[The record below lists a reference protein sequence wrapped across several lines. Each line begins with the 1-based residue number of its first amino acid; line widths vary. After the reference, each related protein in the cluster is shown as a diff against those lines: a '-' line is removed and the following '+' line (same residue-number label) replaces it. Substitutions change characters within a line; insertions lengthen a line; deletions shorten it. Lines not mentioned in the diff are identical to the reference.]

1 MKRRAII
8 PLTGAGLLAVLTFAA
23 GALWAQEKKMT
34 LDQLP
39 EGARAAIQRLAHGA
53 AIDEVEQETEG
64 GVTVY
69 EASWKVNGAEVEAEV
84 LADGTLLEMEES
96 ISAESAPAGVRD
108 AITQHFGN
116 AKVSVEKITIV
127 MYEIEGKVDGKNK
140 EIAVHPTGKVRAPGA
155 GAGGDDEGEDDDDD
169 SGK

>member
-1 MKRRAII
+1 MKSKAIAA
-8 PLTGAGLLAVLTFAA
+8 TGVGLLAVLTFAA
-23 GALWAQEKKMT
+23 GAMWAQDKPKT
-34 LDQLP
+34 VDQLP
-39 EGARAAIQRLAHGA
+39 EGARATILRLANGA

-69 EASWKVNGAEVEAEV
+69 EASWKVNGTEHEAEV

-96 ISAESAPAGVRD
+96 IPTENAPAGVRD
-108 AITQHFGN
+108 AITKHFGN

-155 GAGGDDEGEDDDDD
+155 GAGEDEEEDDDDD
-169 SGK
+169 GK